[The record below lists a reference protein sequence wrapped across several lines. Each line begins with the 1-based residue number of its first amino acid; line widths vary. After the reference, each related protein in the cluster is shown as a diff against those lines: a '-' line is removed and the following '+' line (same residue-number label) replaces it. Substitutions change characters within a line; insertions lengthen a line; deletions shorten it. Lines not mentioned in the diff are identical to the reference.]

1 MIVNRYK
8 GFGID
13 LLYVLKKINFKEL
26 FFLKI
31 CVIIN
36 DV

>member
-13 LLYVLKKINFKEL
+13 LLYVLKKLILEL